1 MNTEEIRLKIR
12 NGEHTGPTSGISG
25 DKVQANL
32 AILPKEYAFDFLLF
46 ALRNSKPVPII
57 EVLEAGKFVS
67 DYAKNSDIRTDV
79 PFYNI
84 YREGRLV
91 DTVSDIKEYW
101 RDDFVTFLIGC
112 SFTFEQA
119 ILDAGI
125 NIKHIDEGR
134 NVAMY
139 KTNIETAPA
148 GIFEGN
154 TVVSMRPFK
163 KSLVD
168 EVISITNEFPN
179 MHGGPVHVGNP
190 EQIGITNIDDP
201 DYGDAIS
208 IAEDEVPV
216 FWACGVT
223 PQNVVLNAKPEIL
236 ISHAPGH
243 MFITDINNEEYK
255 N

>member
-1 MNTEEIRLKIR
+1 MNTEEIRKKIR
-12 NGEHTGPTSGISG
+12 DGEHTGPTSGIAG

-46 ALRNSKPVPII
+46 AIRNSKPVPII
-57 EVLEAGKFVS
+57 EVLEAGEFVS
-67 DYAKNSDIRTDV
+67 RYAKNSDIRTDI
-79 PFYNI
+79 PQYNI
-84 YREGRLV
+84 YKNGELTE
-91 DTVSDIKEYW
+91 TVSDIKKYW

-125 NIKHIDEGR
+125 SIKHIDEGR

-139 KTNIETAPA
+139 KTNIETEPA
-148 GIFEGN
+148 GVFKGN

-168 EVISITNEFPN
+168 KVTEITNEFPN
-179 MHGGPVHVGNP
+179 MHGGPVHAGDP
-190 EQIGITNIDDP
+190 KEIGIRNIDKP
-201 DYGDAIS
+201 DYGDSIE

-243 MFITDINNEEYK
+243 MFITDINYEEYK
-255 N
+255 S

>member
-1 MNTEEIRLKIR
+1 MNTEEIRKKIR
-12 NGEHTGPTSGISG
+12 DGEHTGPTSGIAG

-46 ALRNSKPVPII
+46 AIRNSKPVPII
-57 EVLEAGKFVS
+57 EVLEAGEFVS
-67 DYAKNSDIRTDV
+67 RYAKNSDIRTDI
-79 PFYNI
+79 PQYNI
-84 YREGRLV
+84 YKNGELTE
-91 DTVSDIKEYW
+91 TVSDIKKYW

-125 NIKHIDEGR
+125 SIKHIDEGR

-139 KTNIETAPA
+139 KTNIETEPA
-148 GIFEGN
+148 GVFKGN

-168 EVISITNEFPN
+168 KVTEITNEFPN
-179 MHGGPVHVGNP
+179 MHGGPVHAGDP
-190 EQIGITNIDDP
+190 KEIGIRNIDKP
-201 DYGDAIS
+201 DYGDRIE

-255 N
+255 S

>member
-1 MNTEEIRLKIR
+1 MNTEEIRKKIR
-12 NGEHTGPTSGISG
+12 DGEHTGPTSGIAG

-46 ALRNSKPVPII
+46 AIRNSKPVPII
-57 EVLEAGKFVS
+57 EVLEAGEFVS
-67 DYAKNSDIRTDV
+67 RYAKKSDIRTDI
-79 PFYNI
+79 PQYNI
-84 YREGRLV
+84 YKNGELTE
-91 DTVSDIKEYW
+91 TVSDIKKYW

-125 NIKHIDEGR
+125 SIKHIDEGR

-139 KTNIETAPA
+139 KTNIETEPA
-148 GIFEGN
+148 GVFKGN

-168 EVISITNEFPN
+168 KVTEITNEFPN
-179 MHGGPVHVGNP
+179 MHGGPVHAGDP
-190 EQIGITNIDDP
+190 KEIGIRNIDKP
-201 DYGDAIS
+201 DYGDSIE

-255 N
+255 S

>member
-1 MNTEEIRLKIR
+1 MNTEKLRMAIR
-12 NGEHTGPTSGISG
+12 NDEHTGPTSGISG

-32 AILPKEYAFDFLLF
+32 AILPKKYAFDFLLF
-46 ALRNSKPVPII
+46 AMRNNKPVPII
-57 EVLEAGKFVS
+57 EVLEAGEFVS
-67 DYAKNSDIRTDV
+67 KYARNSDIRTDI
-79 PFYNI
+79 PLYNI
-84 YREGRLV
+84 YQNGELTN
-91 DTVSDIKEYW
+91 TVSDIKDYW
-101 RDDFVTFLIGC
+101 QDDFVTFLIGC

-125 NIKHIDEGR
+125 NLKHIDEGR

-139 KTNIETAPA
+139 KTNIATTPA
-148 GIFEGN
+148 GIFKGN

-163 KSLVD
+163 KTLVD
-168 EVISITNEFPN
+168 EVINITNEFPN
-179 MHGGPVHVGNP
+179 MHGGPVHVGEP
-190 EQIGITNIDDP
+190 GMIGITNIDKP
-201 DYGDAIS
+201 DYGDPIN
-208 IAEDEVPV
+208 IDVDEVPV

>member
-1 MNTEEIRLKIR
+1 MNTEEIRMKIR

-32 AILPKEYAFDFLLF
+32 AILPKKYAFDFLLF

-57 EVLEAGKFVS
+57 EVLEDGEFVS
-67 DYAKNSDIRTDV
+67 RYAKNSDIRTDV
-79 PFYNI
+79 PLYNI
-84 YREGRLV
+84 YKNGELT
-91 DTVSDIKEYW
+91 DTVSDVKDYW
-101 RDDFVTFLIGC
+101 QDDFVTFLIGC

-139 KTNIETAPA
+139 KTNIETKPA
-148 GIFEGN
+148 GIFKGQ

-163 KSLVD
+163 KTLVD
-168 EVISITNEFPN
+168 EVINITSEFPD

-190 EQIGITNIDDP
+190 EEIGISAIDQP
-201 DYGDAIS
+201 DYGDAID
-208 IAEDEVPV
+208 IREDEVPV

-243 MFITDINNEEYK
+243 MFITDINNEDYK
-255 N
+255 R

>member
-1 MNTEEIRLKIR
+1 MNSEKLRMAIR
-12 NGEHTGPTSGISG
+12 NSEHTGPTSGISG

-32 AILPKEYAFDFLLF
+32 AILPKKYAFDFLLF
-46 ALRNSKPVPII
+46 AMRNNKPVPII
-57 EVLEAGKFVS
+57 EVLEAGEFVS
-67 DYAKNSDIRTDV
+67 KYARNSDIRTDI
-79 PFYNI
+79 PLYNI
-84 YREGRLV
+84 YQNGELTN
-91 DTVSDIKEYW
+91 TVSDIKDYW
-101 RDDFVTFLIGC
+101 QDDFVTFLIGC

-139 KTNIETAPA
+139 KTNIATTPA
-148 GIFEGN
+148 GIFKGK

-163 KSLVD
+163 KTLVD
-168 EVISITNEFPN
+168 EVINITNEFPN
-179 MHGGPVHVGNP
+179 MHGGPVHVGEP
-190 EQIGITNIDDP
+190 AMIGITNIDKP
-201 DYGDAIS
+201 DYGDAIN

-223 PQNVVLNAKPEIL
+223 LQNVVLNAKPEIL

>member
-1 MNTEEIRLKIR
+1 MNTEEIRKKIR
-12 NGEHTGPTSGISG
+12 DGEHTGPTSGIAG

-46 ALRNSKPVPII
+46 AIRNSKPVPII
-57 EVLEAGKFVS
+57 EVLEAGEFVS
-67 DYAKNSDIRTDV
+67 RYAKNSDIRTDI
-79 PFYNI
+79 PQYNI
-84 YREGRLV
+84 YKNGELTE
-91 DTVSDIKEYW
+91 TVSDIKKYW

-125 NIKHIDEGR
+125 SIKHIDEGP

-139 KTNIETAPA
+139 KTNIETEPA
-148 GIFEGN
+148 GVFKGN

-168 EVISITNEFPN
+168 KVTEITNEFPN
-179 MHGGPVHVGNP
+179 MHGGPVHAGDP
-190 EQIGITNIDDP
+190 KEIGIRNIDKP
-201 DYGDAIS
+201 DYGDSIE

-255 N
+255 S

>member
-1 MNTEEIRLKIR
+1 MNTEEIRKKIR
-12 NGEHTGPTSGISG
+12 DGEHTGPTSGIAG

-32 AILPKEYAFDFLLF
+32 TILPKEYAFDFLLF
-46 ALRNSKPVPII
+46 AIRNSKPVPII
-57 EVLEAGKFVS
+57 EVQEAGEFVS
-67 DYAKNSDIRTDV
+67 RYAKNSDIRTDI
-79 PFYNI
+79 PQYNI
-84 YREGRLV
+84 YKNGELTE
-91 DTVSDIKEYW
+91 TVSDIKKYW

-125 NIKHIDEGR
+125 SIKHIDEGR

-139 KTNIETAPA
+139 KTNIETEPA
-148 GIFEGN
+148 GVFKGN

-168 EVISITNEFPN
+168 KVTEITNEFPN
-179 MHGGPVHVGNP
+179 MHGGPVHAGDP
-190 EQIGITNIDDP
+190 KEIGIRNIDKP
-201 DYGDAIS
+201 DYGDSIE

-243 MFITDINNEEYK
+243 MFITDINYEEYK
-255 N
+255 S

>member
-1 MNTEEIRLKIR
+1 MNTEEIRKKIR
-12 NGEHTGPTSGISG
+12 DGEHTGPTSGIAG

-46 ALRNSKPVPII
+46 AIRNSKPVPII
-57 EVLEAGKFVS
+57 EVLEAGEFVS
-67 DYAKNSDIRTDV
+67 RYAKNSDIRTDI
-79 PFYNI
+79 PQYNI
-84 YREGRLV
+84 YKNGELTE
-91 DTVSDIKEYW
+91 TVSDIKKYW

-125 NIKHIDEGR
+125 SIKHIDEGR

-139 KTNIETAPA
+139 KTNIETEPA
-148 GIFEGN
+148 GVFKGN

-168 EVISITNEFPN
+168 KVTEITNEFPN
-179 MHGGPVHVGNP
+179 MHGGPVHAGDP
-190 EQIGITNIDDP
+190 KEIGIRNIDKP
-201 DYGDAIS
+201 DYGDSIE

-255 N
+255 S

>member
-1 MNTEEIRLKIR
+1 MNTEEIRKKIR
-12 NGEHTGPTSGISG
+12 DGEHTGPTSGIAG

-32 AILPKEYAFDFLLF
+32 TILPKEYAFDFLLF
-46 ALRNSKPVPII
+46 AIRNSKPVPII
-57 EVLEAGKFVS
+57 EVLEAGEFVS
-67 DYAKNSDIRTDV
+67 RYAKNSDIRTDI
-79 PFYNI
+79 PQYNI
-84 YREGRLV
+84 YKNGELTE
-91 DTVSDIKEYW
+91 TVSDIKKYW

-125 NIKHIDEGR
+125 SIKHIDEGR

-139 KTNIETAPA
+139 KTNIETEPA
-148 GIFEGN
+148 GVFKGN

-168 EVISITNEFPN
+168 KVTEITNEFPN
-179 MHGGPVHVGNP
+179 MHGGPVHAGDP
-190 EQIGITNIDDP
+190 KEIGIRNIDKP
-201 DYGDAIS
+201 DYGDSIE

-243 MFITDINNEEYK
+243 MFITDINYEEYK
-255 N
+255 S

>member
-1 MNTEEIRLKIR
+1 MNTEEIRKKIR
-12 NGEHTGPTSGISG
+12 DGEHTGPTSGIAG

-46 ALRNSKPVPII
+46 AIRNSKPVPII
-57 EVLEAGKFVS
+57 EVLEAGEFVS
-67 DYAKNSDIRTDV
+67 RYAKNSDIRTDI
-79 PFYNI
+79 PQYNI
-84 YREGRLV
+84 YKNGELTE
-91 DTVSDIKEYW
+91 TVSDIKKYW

-119 ILDAGI
+119 ILDAGSS
-125 NIKHIDEGR
+125 IKHIDEGR

-139 KTNIETAPA
+139 KTNIETEPA
-148 GIFEGN
+148 GVFKGN

-168 EVISITNEFPN
+168 KVTEITNEFPN
-179 MHGGPVHVGNP
+179 MHGGPVHAGDP
-190 EQIGITNIDDP
+190 KEIGICNIDKP
-201 DYGDAIS
+201 DYGDSIE

-255 N
+255 S

>member
-1 MNTEEIRLKIR
+1 MNTEEIRKKIR
-12 NGEHTGPTSGISG
+12 DGEHTGPTSGIAG

-46 ALRNSKPVPII
+46 AIRNSKPVPII
-57 EVLEAGKFVS
+57 EVLEAGEFVS
-67 DYAKNSDIRTDV
+67 RYAKNSDIRTDI
-79 PFYNI
+79 PQYNI
-84 YREGRLV
+84 YKNGELTE
-91 DTVSDIKEYW
+91 TVSDIKKCW

-125 NIKHIDEGR
+125 SIKHIDERR

-139 KTNIETAPA
+139 KTNIETEPA
-148 GIFEGN
+148 GGFKGN

-168 EVISITNEFPN
+168 KVTEITNEFPN
-179 MHGGPVHVGNP
+179 MHGGPVHAGDP
-190 EQIGITNIDDP
+190 KEIGIRNIDKP
-201 DYGDAIS
+201 DYGDSIE

-255 N
+255 S

>member
-1 MNTEEIRLKIR
+1 MNSEEIRKKIR
-12 NGEHTGPTSGISG
+12 DGEHTGPTSGIAG

-46 ALRNSKPVPII
+46 AIRNSKPVPII
-57 EVLEAGKFVS
+57 EVLEAGEFVS
-67 DYAKNSDIRTDV
+67 RYAKNSDIRTDI
-79 PFYNI
+79 PQYNI
-84 YREGRLV
+84 YKNGELTE
-91 DTVSDIKEYW
+91 TVSDIKKCW

-125 NIKHIDEGR
+125 SIKHIDEGR

-139 KTNIETAPA
+139 KTNIETEPA
-148 GIFEGN
+148 GGFKGN

-168 EVISITNEFPN
+168 KVTEITNEFPN
-179 MHGGPVHVGNP
+179 MHGGPVHAGDP
-190 EQIGITNIDDP
+190 KEIGIRNIDKP
-201 DYGDAIS
+201 DYGDSIE

-255 N
+255 S

>member
-1 MNTEEIRLKIR
+1 MDTIEIRRRIR
-12 NGEHTGPTSGISG
+12 TGEHTGPTSGISG

-32 AILPKEYAFDFLLF
+32 AILPKKYAFDFLLF
-46 ALRNSKPVPII
+46 AMRNNKPVPII
-57 EVLEAGKFVS
+57 EVLEAGEYGS
-67 DYAKNSDIRTDV
+67 RYAKDSDIRTDV
-79 PFYNI
+79 PLYNI
-84 YREGRLV
+84 YKDGELV
-91 DTVSDIKEYW
+91 ETVDDITSYW
-101 RDDFVTFLIGC
+101 QDDFVTFLIGC

-125 NIKHIDEGR
+125 NIKHIDQGR

-139 KTNIETAPA
+139 KTNIETESA
-148 GIFEGN
+148 GIFHGN

-163 KSLVD
+163 KELVD
-168 EVISITNEFPN
+168 QVIDITNDFPN
-179 MHGGPVHVGNP
+179 MHGGPVHVGDP
-190 EQIGITNIDDP
+190 SAIGINNIDQP
-201 DYGDAIS
+201 DYGDAIE
-208 IAEDEVPV
+208 IGEGEVPV

-255 N
+255 K

>member
-1 MNTEEIRLKIR
+1 MNTEEIRKKIR
-12 NGEHTGPTSGISG
+12 DGEHTGPTSGIAG

-46 ALRNSKPVPII
+46 AIRNSKPVPII
-57 EVLEAGKFVS
+57 EVLEAGEFVS
-67 DYAKNSDIRTDV
+67 RYAKNSDIRTDI
-79 PFYNI
+79 PQYNI
-84 YREGRLV
+84 YKNGELTE
-91 DTVSDIKEYW
+91 TVSDIKKYW

-125 NIKHIDEGR
+125 SIKHIDEGR

-139 KTNIETAPA
+139 KTNIETEPA
-148 GIFEGN
+148 GVFKGN

-168 EVISITNEFPN
+168 KVTEITNEFPN
-179 MHGGPVHVGNP
+179 MHGGPVHAGDP
-190 EQIGITNIDDP
+190 KEIGIRNIDKP
-201 DYGDAIS
+201 DYGDSIE

-223 PQNVVLNAKPEIL
+223 PQNVVLNTKPEIL

-255 N
+255 S

>member
-1 MNTEEIRLKIR
+1 MNTEEIRKKIR
-12 NGEHTGPTSGISG
+12 DGEHTGPTSGIAG

-46 ALRNSKPVPII
+46 AIRNSKPVPII
-57 EVLEAGKFVS
+57 EVLEAGEFVS
-67 DYAKNSDIRTDV
+67 RYAKNSDIRTDI
-79 PFYNI
+79 PQYNI
-84 YREGRLV
+84 YKNGELTE
-91 DTVSDIKEYW
+91 TVSDIKKCW

-125 NIKHIDEGR
+125 SIKHIDEGR

-139 KTNIETAPA
+139 KTNIETEPA
-148 GIFEGN
+148 GGFKGN

-168 EVISITNEFPN
+168 KVTEITNEFPN
-179 MHGGPVHVGNP
+179 MHGGPVHAGNP
-190 EQIGITNIDDP
+190 KEIGIRNIDKP
-201 DYGDAIS
+201 DYGDSIE

-255 N
+255 S

>member
-1 MNTEEIRLKIR
+1 MNTEEIRKKIR
-12 NGEHTGPTSGISG
+12 DGEHTGPTSGIAG

-46 ALRNSKPVPII
+46 AIRNSKPVPII
-57 EVLEAGKFVS
+57 EVLEAGEFVS
-67 DYAKNSDIRTDV
+67 RYAKNSDIRTDI
-79 PFYNI
+79 PQYNI
-84 YREGRLV
+84 YKNGELTE
-91 DTVSDIKEYW
+91 TVSDIKKCW

-125 NIKHIDEGR
+125 SIKHIDEGR

-139 KTNIETAPA
+139 KTNIETEPA
-148 GIFEGN
+148 GGFKGN

-168 EVISITNEFPN
+168 KVTEITNEFPN
-179 MHGGPVHVGNP
+179 MHGGPVHAGDP
-190 EQIGITNIDDP
+190 KEIGIRNIDKP
-201 DYGDAIS
+201 DYGDSIE

-255 N
+255 S

>member
-1 MNTEEIRLKIR
+1 MNTEKIRLAIR

-57 EVLEAGKFVS
+57 EVLEAGEYVS
-67 DYAKNSDIRTDV
+67 KYAKNSDIRTDI
-79 PFYNI
+79 PLYNI
-84 YREGRLV
+84 YRDGELV

-139 KTNIETAPA
+139 KTSIDTTPA
-148 GIFEGN
+148 GIFEGK

-163 KSLVD
+163 KTLVD
-168 EVISITNEFPN
+168 EVINITNEFPN
-179 MHGGPVHVGNP
+179 MHGGPVHVGEP
-190 EQIGITNIDDP
+190 GLIGITNIDDP
-201 DYGDAIS
+201 DYGDAIG

>member
-1 MNTEEIRLKIR
+1 MNTENIRMAIR
-12 NGEHTGPTSGISG
+12 TGQHTGPTSGISG

-32 AILPKEYAFDFLLF
+32 VILPKKYAFDFLLF
-46 ALRNSKPVPII
+46 AMRNNKPVPII
-57 EVLEAGKFVS
+57 EVLEAGEFVS
-67 DYAKNSDIRTDV
+67 KYAENSDIRIDI
-79 PFYNI
+79 PLYNI
-84 YREGRLV
+84 YKNGVLTE
-91 DTVSDIKEYW
+91 TVSNIKDYW
-101 RDDFVTFLIGC
+101 RSDLVTFLIGC

-125 NIKHIDEGR
+125 NIKHIDEGC

-139 KTNIETAPA
+139 KTNIETVPA
-148 GIFEGN
+148 GIFSGD

-163 KSLVD
+163 RTLVD
-168 EVISITNEFPN
+168 QVINITKGFPN

-190 EQIGITNIDDP
+190 EQIGINNIDKP
-201 DYGDAIS
+201 DYGEGIEIS
-208 IAEDEVPV
+208 SDEVPV

>member
-1 MNTEEIRLKIR
+1 MNTEEIRKKIR
-12 NGEHTGPTSGISG
+12 DGEHTGPTSGLAG

-46 ALRNSKPVPII
+46 AIRNSKPVPII
-57 EVLEAGKFVS
+57 EVLEAGEFVS
-67 DYAKNSDIRTDV
+67 RYAKNSDIRTDI
-79 PFYNI
+79 PQYNI
-84 YREGRLV
+84 YKNGELTE
-91 DTVSDIKEYW
+91 TVSDIKKYW

-125 NIKHIDEGR
+125 SIKHIDEGR

-139 KTNIETAPA
+139 KTNIETEPA
-148 GIFEGN
+148 GVFKGN

-168 EVISITNEFPN
+168 KVTEITNEFPN
-179 MHGGPVHVGNP
+179 MHGGPVHAGDP
-190 EQIGITNIDDP
+190 KEIGIRNIDKP
-201 DYGDAIS
+201 DYGDSIE

-255 N
+255 S

>member
-1 MNTEEIRLKIR
+1 MNTEEIRKKIR
-12 NGEHTGPTSGISG
+12 DGEHTGPTSGIAG

-46 ALRNSKPVPII
+46 AIRNSKPVPII
-57 EVLEAGKFVS
+57 EVLEAGEFVS
-67 DYAKNSDIRTDV
+67 RYAKNSDIRTDI
-79 PFYNI
+79 PQYNI
-84 YREGRLV
+84 YKNGELTE
-91 DTVSDIKEYW
+91 TVSDIKKYW

-125 NIKHIDEGR
+125 SIQHIDEGR

-139 KTNIETAPA
+139 KTNIETEPA
-148 GIFEGN
+148 GVFKGN

-168 EVISITNEFPN
+168 KVTEITNEFPN
-179 MHGGPVHVGNP
+179 MHGGPVHAGDPKV
-190 EQIGITNIDDP
+190 IGIRNIDKP
-201 DYGDAIS
+201 DYGDSIE

-255 N
+255 S

>member
-1 MNTEEIRLKIR
+1 MNTEEIRKKIR
-12 NGEHTGPTSGISG
+12 DGEHTGPTSGLAG

-46 ALRNSKPVPII
+46 AIRNSKPVPII
-57 EVLEAGKFVS
+57 EVLEAGEFVS
-67 DYAKNSDIRTDV
+67 RYAKNSDIRTDI
-79 PFYNI
+79 PQYNI
-84 YREGRLV
+84 YKNGELTE
-91 DTVSDIKEYW
+91 TVSDIKKYW

-125 NIKHIDEGR
+125 SIKHIDEGR

-139 KTNIETAPA
+139 KTNIETEPA
-148 GIFEGN
+148 GVFKGN

-168 EVISITNEFPN
+168 KVTEITNEFPN
-179 MHGGPVHVGNP
+179 MHGGPVHAGDP
-190 EQIGITNIDDP
+190 KEIGIRNIDKP
-201 DYGDAIS
+201 DYGDSIE

-243 MFITDINNEEYK
+243 MFITDINYEEYK
-255 N
+255 S

>member
-1 MNTEEIRLKIR
+1 MNAENIRMKIR
-12 NGEHTGPTSGISG
+12 TGEHTEPTSGISG

-32 AILPKEYAFDFLLF
+32 VILPKEYAFDFLLF

-57 EVLEAGKFVS
+57 EVLEAGEFTS
-67 DYAKNSDIRTDV
+67 RYAQNSDIRTDV
-79 PFYNI
+79 PLYNI
-84 YREGRLV
+84 YKKGKLTN
-91 DTVSDIKEYW
+91 TVSDIKDEW
-101 RDDFVTFLIGC
+101 QDDFVTFLIGC

-139 KTNIETAPA
+139 KTNIETVPA
-148 GIFEGN
+148 GIFSGE

-163 KSLVD
+163 KELVD
-168 EVISITNEFPN
+168 KVINITNDFPN

-190 EQIGITNIDDP
+190 QEIGIENIDNP
-201 DYGDAIS
+201 DYGDS
-208 IAEDEVPV
+208 IAIADDEVPV

-223 PQNVVLNAKPEIL
+223 PQNAVLKARPEIL

>member
-1 MNTEEIRLKIR
+1 MNTESIRMAIR
-12 NGEHTGPTSGISG
+12 TGEHTGPTSGISG

-32 AILPKEYAFDFLLF
+32 TILPKEYAFDFLLF
-46 ALRNSKPVPII
+46 AMRNNKPVPII
-57 EVLEAGKFVS
+57 EVLEAGEFVS
-67 DYAKNSDIRTDV
+67 KYAKNSDIRTDV
-79 PFYNI
+79 PLYNI
-84 YREGRLV
+84 YKHGELTE
-91 DTVSDIKEYW
+91 TVSDITKYW

-125 NIKHIDEGR
+125 NIKHIDEER

-139 KTNIETAPA
+139 KTNIETVPA
-148 GIFEGN
+148 GIFSGE

-163 KSLVD
+163 KDLVD
-168 EVISITNEFPN
+168 KVTSITNEFPG
-179 MHGGPVHVGNP
+179 MHGGPVHAGNP
-190 EQIGITNIDDP
+190 ADIGIENINIP
-201 DYGDAIS
+201 DYGDAIE
-208 IAEDEVPV
+208 IAPDEVPV

-255 N
+255 D

>member
-1 MNTEEIRLKIR
+1 MNTENIRMKIR
-12 NGEHTGPTSGISG
+12 TGEHTGPTSGISG

-32 AILPKEYAFDFLLF
+32 AILPQEYAFDFLLF
-46 ALRNSKPVPII
+46 AMRNNKPVPII
-57 EVLEAGKFVS
+57 EVLEAGEFIS
-67 DYAKNSDIRTDV
+67 RYAKNSDIRTDI
-79 PFYNI
+79 PLYNI
-84 YREGRLV
+84 YKNGELTE
-91 DTVSDIKEYW
+91 TVSDIKDYW

-139 KTNIETAPA
+139 KTDIETVPA
-148 GIFEGN
+148 GIFSGE

-163 KSLVD
+163 KELVD
-168 EVISITNEFPN
+168 QVVSITNEFPN
-179 MHGGPVHVGNP
+179 MHGGPVHVGSP
-190 EQIGITNIDDP
+190 EQIGINNIDEP
-201 DYGDAIS
+201 DYGERID
-208 IAEDEVPV
+208 IAPDEVPV

>member
-1 MNTEEIRLKIR
+1 MNTEEIRKKIR
-12 NGEHTGPTSGISG
+12 DGEHTGPTSGIAG

-46 ALRNSKPVPII
+46 AIRNSKPVPII
-57 EVLEAGKFVS
+57 EVLEAGEFVS
-67 DYAKNSDIRTDV
+67 RYAKNSDIRTDI
-79 PFYNI
+79 PQYNI
-84 YREGRLV
+84 YKNGELTE
-91 DTVSDIKEYW
+91 TVSDIKKYW

-125 NIKHIDEGR
+125 SIKHIDEGR

-139 KTNIETAPA
+139 KTNIETEPA
-148 GIFEGN
+148 GVFKGN

-168 EVISITNEFPN
+168 KVTEITNEFPN
-179 MHGGPVHVGNP
+179 MHGGPVHAGDP
-190 EQIGITNIDDP
+190 KEIGIRNIDKP
-201 DYGDAIS
+201 DYGDSIE

-243 MFITDINNEEYK
+243 MFITDISNEEYK
-255 N
+255 S

>member
-1 MNTEEIRLKIR
+1 MNTEEIRKKIR
-12 NGEHTGPTSGISG
+12 DGEHTGPTSGIAG

-46 ALRNSKPVPII
+46 AIRNSKPVPII
-57 EVLEAGKFVS
+57 EVLEAGEFVS
-67 DYAKNSDIRTDV
+67 RYAKNSDIRTDI
-79 PFYNI
+79 PQYNI
-84 YREGRLV
+84 YKNGELTE
-91 DTVSDIKEYW
+91 TVSDIKKYW

-125 NIKHIDEGR
+125 SIKHIDEGR

-139 KTNIETAPA
+139 KTNIETEPA
-148 GIFEGN
+148 GVFKGN

-168 EVISITNEFPN
+168 KVTEITNEFPN
-179 MHGGPVHVGNP
+179 MHGGPVHAVDP
-190 EQIGITNIDDP
+190 KEIGIRNIDKP
-201 DYGDAIS
+201 DYGDSIE

-255 N
+255 S

>member
-1 MNTEEIRLKIR
+1 MNTEEIRKKIR
-12 NGEHTGPTSGISG
+12 DGEHTGPTSGIAG

-46 ALRNSKPVPII
+46 AIRNSKPVPII
-57 EVLEAGKFVS
+57 EVLEAGEFVS
-67 DYAKNSDIRTDV
+67 RYAKNSDIRTDI
-79 PFYNI
+79 PQYNI
-84 YREGRLV
+84 YRNGELTE
-91 DTVSDIKEYW
+91 TVSDIKKCW

-125 NIKHIDEGR
+125 SIKHIDEGR

-139 KTNIETAPA
+139 KTNIETEPA
-148 GIFEGN
+148 GGFKGN

-168 EVISITNEFPN
+168 KVTEITNEFPN
-179 MHGGPVHVGNP
+179 MHGGPVHAGDP
-190 EQIGITNIDDP
+190 KEIGIRNIDKP
-201 DYGDAIS
+201 DYGDSIE

-255 N
+255 S